1 MQTFGSRRGPISIF
15 FFYKCIIIVG
25 YILNCWEVFR
35 KPEANENIT
44 FLAFKSSAGT
54 ERNVKKSLALRMT
67 VKTWMLTLV
76 SPRKFYPFLSYKEV
90 NSISSLF

>member
-15 FFYKCIIIVG
+15 FSQMHYYRRLYSEMLG
-25 YILNCWEVFR
+25 NFR

-44 FLAFKSSAGT
+44 FLAFKSLAGT

-67 VKTWMLTLV
+67 VKT
-76 SPRKFYPFLSYKEV
+76 
-90 NSISSLF
+90 

>member
-15 FFYKCIIIVG
+15 FSQMHYYRRLYSEMLG
-25 YILNCWEVFR
+25 NFR
-35 KPEANENIT
+35 KPEANENIA
-44 FLAFKSSAGT
+44 FLAFKSLTGT

-67 VKTWMLTLV
+67 VKTSMLTLV